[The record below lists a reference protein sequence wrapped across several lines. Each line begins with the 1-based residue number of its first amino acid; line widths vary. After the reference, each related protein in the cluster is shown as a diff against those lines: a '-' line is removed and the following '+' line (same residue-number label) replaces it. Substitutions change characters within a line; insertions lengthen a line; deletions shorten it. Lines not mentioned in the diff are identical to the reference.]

1 MTEINGFVN
10 FHPRSRSRRAG
21 YLTNAFVTFVK
32 RKQKN
37 LPTQIGLDVFQSHLN
52 ARPFGCRVKIFK
64 ASRLRVSA
72 YRGDESDHNTGSVV
86 DAGRDH
92 ERGKQKECRVKNVE

>member
-1 MTEINGFVN
+1 MTDLLSTVSL
-10 FHPRSRSRRAG
+10 RSRPCPVG
-21 YLTNAFVTFVK
+21 TDYLTDAFVSFVK
-32 RKQKN
+32 GKQKN

-64 ASRLRVSA
+64 APRLRVSA